1 MKYDNSMT
9 QFRDV
14 IIVNLRRMCN
24 RDKAI
29 IEQYCAEN
37 AAPAQL
43 QDFLKS
49 NCGNSG
55 CVAISEGVHFWCSKS
70 NGMKIDLS
78 YPVRT
83 DGDRTLTLSWSQ
95 VAKFIRNN
103 REAIFRKS
111 EPEKTVEPDPI
122 NADISVL
129 NLMVNPYN
137 TLKRMGINT
146 VAELEARTDDVR
158 DRLPK
163 DYPLIFKAV
172 EEYRGKPITSSGNE
186 FAADENAVDNTTE
199 PAEKKQ
205 ELIPAPAEEPPAV
218 FNYSELDSDRAKK
231 IASSFNYALLTAEM
245 GDFLKRKEQQLKNEY
260 MNFTANCGQ
269 IFAEAQEK
277 LAGNNRY
284 NGFFEKWIEY
294 MGFAKKTVY
303 RMIDVYKFYS
313 CQIDT
318 SKQEIF
324 NELPKMLQYDI
335 SAKSAPP
342 ELVEQV
348 MNGDITTHKDYI
360 ALKKQLEDAQKQ
372 AENAEMQSQTY
383 QQNYLQM
390 SKNFDEACEE
400 NTNLD
405 ERIKELENR
414 QKEMWKENTDLQIK
428 LKEAESRPHDTVV
441 DVEEVNRRVAEAAA
455 KFQNQT
461 AQQIAEDRKTYSEK
475 IDRMQSTIDELEN
488 ELAETKTYS
497 NTKLFAIR
505 ISPDDLAE
513 LQKIVSSCKNAAIK
527 NAIKNVQIIKID

>member
-29 IEQYCAEN
+29 IEQYCTGDAT
-37 AAPAQL
+37 PAQL

-49 NCGNSG
+49 NCGNLGSTDI
-55 CVAISEGVHFWCSKS
+55 AEGINFWCSKS
-70 NGMKIDLS
+70 KGVEIKLG
-78 YPVRT
+78 YPVSN

-95 VAKFIRNN
+95 VTKFIRNN
-103 REAIFRKS
+103 REAIFRKIFQKS
-111 EPEKTVEPDPI
+111 EQEKTVEPNPI

-129 NLMVNPYN
+129 DLTVQSYN
-137 TLKRMGINT
+137 ALKRMEINT
-146 VAELEARTDDVR
+146 VAELKARTADVMKM
-158 DRLPK
+158 LPK
-163 DYPLIFKAV
+163 TYPRIFEAV
-172 EEYRGKPITSSGNE
+172 EKYTGKPITSSGNE

-218 FNYSELDSDRAKK
+218 FDYSELNSDRAKK

-372 AENAEMQSQTY
+372 AENAEMQSRTY
-383 QQNYLQM
+383 QKNYLQM

-405 ERIKELENR
+405 ERIKELEK
-414 QKEMWKENTDLQIK
+414 Q
-428 LKEAESRPHDTVV
+428 LKEASDKSNDKKIAALEAQIKELEKRDIQVV
-441 DVEEVNRRVAEAAA
+441 FEKDETEINRLQEENTQLEKQLREA
-455 KFQNQT
+455 Q
-461 AQQIAEDRKTYSEK
+461 
-475 IDRMQSTIDELEN
+475 DELMF
-488 ELAETKTYS
+488 AAPPADDIKIFAV
-497 NTKLFAIR
+497 KLTLEEYEALTDIADKYGNAIIGQAVKNAQIIR
-505 ISPDDLAE
+505 I
-513 LQKIVSSCKNAAIK
+513 
-527 NAIKNVQIIKID
+527 